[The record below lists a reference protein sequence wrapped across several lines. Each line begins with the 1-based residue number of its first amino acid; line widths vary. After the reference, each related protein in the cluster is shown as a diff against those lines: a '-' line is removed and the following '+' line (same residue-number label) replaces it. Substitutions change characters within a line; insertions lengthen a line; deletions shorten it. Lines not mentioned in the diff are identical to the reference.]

1 MRSTIEHIPNT
12 EVAELCTIV
21 EEVSAMTEEVQVLP
35 IPTGEG
41 TTKAAEVVSVE
52 PIVVIFQEFSPV
64 MFEAAVPPS
73 HENVL

>member
-1 MRSTIEHIPNT
+1 
-12 EVAELCTIV
+12 
-21 EEVSAMTEEVQVLP
+21 MTEEVRVLP

-41 TTKAAEVVSVE
+41 TSKAAEVVSVE
-52 PIVVIFQEFSPV
+52 PIVVILQEFSPV